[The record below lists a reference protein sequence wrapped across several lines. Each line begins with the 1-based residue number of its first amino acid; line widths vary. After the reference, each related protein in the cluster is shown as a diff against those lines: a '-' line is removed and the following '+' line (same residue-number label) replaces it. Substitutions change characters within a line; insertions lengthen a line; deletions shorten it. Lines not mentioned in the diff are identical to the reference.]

1 MTTNP
6 PLPNYDMMTGQLV
19 TNMPPLPAN
28 GVDVMVNHA
37 DVVHVQLLDRMIL
50 IPRAIANG
58 PQLRNKITSP
68 NGQGPIDQ
76 QDEAYLLFVDWKNF
90 NPLLEYMCGNPVQLP
105 SGKSDLLQLKTTA
118 RKFEAKEFERL
129 VTRHLRRLHGGGCS
143 PFACMHKPNKQAAA
157 NPKSTPA
164 TAKLKP
170 MLQQQQQ
177 QQQKQQERQ
186 QASMNK
192 AQAETQKPMAMTR
205 GTSVFSRVRPAK
217 PQKSNQAF
225 DTRQNQLYVAAHTRQ
240 PAEQIYDLQ
249 RPLIV

>member
-1 MTTNP
+1 MEVRSHSLLP
-6 PLPNYDMMTGQLV
+6 HPLHQHQPTLAITCGTAASNIHLFQSNSLLV
-19 TNMPPLPAN
+19 
-28 GVDVMVNHA
+28 
-37 DVVHVQLLDRMIL
+37 
-50 IPRAIANG
+50 
-58 PQLRNKITSP
+58 
-68 NGQGPIDQ
+68 
-76 QDEAYLLFVDWKNF
+76 
-90 NPLLEYMCGNPVQLP
+90 
-105 SGKSDLLQLKTTA
+105 
-118 RKFEAKEFERL
+118 
-129 VTRHLRRLHGGGCS
+129 VTGGCS

>member
-19 TNMPPLPAN
+19 TKVPARSAN
-28 GVDVMVNHA
+28 AADVLVNHA

-50 IPRAIANG
+50 VPRAIVNG
-58 PQLRNKITSP
+58 PLLRNKITSP
-68 NGQGPIDQ
+68 NGQGPVDQ
-76 QDEAYLLFVDWKNF
+76 QGEAYLLFVDWKNF

-105 SGKSDLLQLKTTA
+105 SGKSDLLQLRNTA
-118 RKFEAKEFERL
+118 RKFDAREFERL

-143 PFACMHKPNKQAAA
+143 PFACMHKPKKQVAA
-157 NPKSTPA
+157 NSQPTPNP
-164 TAKLKP
+164 AKL
-170 MLQQQQQ
+170 MQVLQQQEEQQQQQ
-177 QQQKQQERQ
+177 QQQQQLQ
-186 QASMNK
+186 QAP
-192 AQAETQKPMAMTR
+192 APDVQKPMQMTH
-205 GTSVFSRVRPAK
+205 GTSVFSRARAT
-217 PQKSNQAF
+217 KSHKANQGF